1 MRPRLTGLL
10 LAVMVAGAPL
20 QAACA
25 HAQAASPL
33 PASPQP
39 ASPFEIIPRRAD
51 QRPSHRLAW
60 ITAALGAGLVAGSF
74 PLAHEADRRYD
85 RYLAETDV
93 ARIDERFA
101 ATTRMDRLASAALLT
116 GEGLLA
122 TAVWLRFVHPAR
134 EPRRLALDVEP
145 SRCAVSLRF

>member
-25 HAQAASPL
+25 HAQAAS
-33 PASPQP
+33 AS
-39 ASPFEIIPRRAD
+39 ASSPFEVIPRRGD
-51 QRPSHRLAW
+51 RQPSHRLAW
-60 ITAALGAGLVAGSF
+60 ITAGAGLALVAGSF

-93 ARIDERFA
+93 ARIDERFV

-134 EPRRLALDVEP
+134 EPRRLAFEVEP

>member
-1 MRPRLTGLL
+1 VRPRLTGLL
-10 LAVMVAGAPL
+10 LAVMVAGALL

-25 HAQAASPL
+25 HAQAASPS
-33 PASPQP
+33 A

-60 ITAALGAGLVAGSF
+60 ITAAVGAGLVAGSF

-134 EPRRLALDVEP
+134 EPRRLALEVEP

>member
-1 MRPRLTGLL
+1 VRPRLTGLL
-10 LAVMVAGAPL
+10 LAVMVAGALL

-25 HAQAASPL
+25 HAQAAS
-33 PASPQP
+33 AFA
-39 ASPFEIIPRRAD
+39 ASPFEVIPRRAD

-60 ITAALGAGLVAGSF
+60 ITAAVGAGLVAGSF

-134 EPRRLALDVEP
+134 EPRRLSLEVEP